1 MKNLRHLRGGPGV
14 HKMLASRSE
23 VSARG
28 PARRGPRKFF
38 IPKALRTLRPQREWS
53 LPTLRPGVLVPAAS
67 MPLGMTLPQRE
78 WSLPTLRQG

>member
-1 MKNLRHLRGGPGV
+1 MKNLRHLRGGLGV

-23 VSARG
+23 VPARG

-53 LPTLRPGVLVPAAS
+53 LPTLRLFRS
-67 MPLGMTLPQRE
+67 KFDTH
-78 WSLPTLRQG
+78 SLIHV